1 MLIPDFVIDHDSSLI
16 WNDQIDSKYLIQ
28 MKAKTIWWGDDK
40 LEMVQVWKQKKSKY
54 KDFDNDLMIVHLHIC
69 VPIA

>member
-1 MLIPDFVIDHDSSLI
+1 MIKLILNI
-16 WNDQIDSKYLIQ
+16 WYKWKQRQYDE
-28 MKAKTIWWGDDK
+28 GDDK
-40 LEMVQVWKQKKSKY
+40 LEMVQVRKQKKSKY

>member
-1 MLIPDFVIDHDSSLI
+1 MLIHDFVLDHDSSLI
-16 WNDQIDSKYLIQ
+16 WNDQILN
-28 MKAKTIWWGDDK
+28 IWYKWKQRQYDEGDDK
-40 LEMVQVWKQKKSKY
+40 LEMVQVRKQKKSKY